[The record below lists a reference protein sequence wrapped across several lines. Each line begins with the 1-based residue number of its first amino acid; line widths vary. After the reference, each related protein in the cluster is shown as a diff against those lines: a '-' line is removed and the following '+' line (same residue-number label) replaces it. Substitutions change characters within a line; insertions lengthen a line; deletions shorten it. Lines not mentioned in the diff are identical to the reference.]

1 MIMWQRKQT
10 IYLLLVTILLLTLQV
25 LPLMFFNT
33 TANISAS
40 ATGLQGM
47 PRELYCAMIYNPAVN
62 TQDGSQYT
70 VGTVTLLAVV
80 SVAAAI
86 ISFASIFI
94 FKNRKRQMEVLL
106 KGYNEA
112 CDSLNHYGVKKYMD
126 VIRKHYNLSKQ
137 AQEKLPDSLKFNHAA
152 APRQKDVERAHQ
164 WLLKTIDEKPLTANG
179 KK

>member
-1 MIMWQRKQT
+1 MWQRKQT

-25 LPLMFFNT
+25 LPLMLFNT

-94 FKNRKRQMEVLL
+94 FKNRKRQMRNCRNAQILL
-106 KGYNEA
+106 LLWCGLCAWIAYSENEA
-112 CDSLNHYGVKKYMD
+112 GIKPQFGLCLPIVSIILLQLAHKG
-126 VIRKHYNLSKQ
+126 IKHDDDLVRSVDR
-137 AQEKLPDSLKFNHAA
+137 L
-152 APRQKDVERAHQ
+152 R
-164 WLLKTIDEKPLTANG
+164 
-179 KK
+179 